1 MPDRL
6 SADQFLAN
14 SNTAMLLDT
23 RSPGEYAAGHI
34 PGAISFPLFT
44 DDERAKV
51 GICFKHSGQ
60 EAAIELGLDL
70 VGPKLVSFVRQAKEL
85 VPDRLVRLHCW
96 RGGMRSSSMAWLL
109 ETAGF
114 QVQLLEGG
122 YKTFRRWVRSTLAT
136 PKQILTLGGMTG
148 TGKTTVLETLAAKGQ
163 QVLDLE
169 HWASHR
175 GSSYGALGL
184 PPQPTQEQFDNCL
197 GIAWAKLSADRPVWI
212 EAESRRVG
220 LCAVPDELFG
230 PMMAAP
236 IWQIE
241 RSRSERLDILTPIYG
256 VLPTADLVAAT
267 QRIARKLGGEKTN
280 RAIVQIEAGNLRPAI
295 DLVLD
300 YYDKCYQYDLDRRGV
315 VVHPV
320 EAIGLSDIQVAD
332 RLIAMIRSM
341 PNI

>member
-6 SADQFLAN
+6 SADQFLAT
-14 SNTAMLLDT
+14 TAVLLDT

-34 PGAISFPLFT
+34 PGAISFPLFS

-51 GICFKHSGQ
+51 GICFKHAGQ
-60 EAAIELGLDL
+60 EAAIELGLEL
-70 VGPKLVSFVRQAKEL
+70 VGPKLVTFVRQAKAL
-85 VPDRLVRLHCW
+85 VPDRGSVRLHCW

-114 QVQLLEGG
+114 RVQMLEGG
-122 YKTFRRWVRSTLAT
+122 YKTFRRWVRSTLAI
-136 PKQILTLGGMTG
+136 PKPILTLGGMTG

-184 PPQPTQEQFDNCL
+184 PPQPTQEQFDNNL
-197 GIAWAKLSADRPVWI
+197 GIAWGQLSADRPIWI

-220 LCAVPDELFG
+220 LCSVPDELFA

-256 VLPTADLVAAT
+256 VLPTAELVAAT

-280 RAIVQIEAGNLRPAI
+280 QAIIQIEAGNLRPAI

-315 VVHPV
+315 IVHPV
-320 EAIGLSDIQVAD
+320 DAIGLSDIEVAD
-332 RLIAMIRSM
+332 RLMAMVGSI